1 MADESDDILVV
12 KKKDVFNSLSAVD
25 EQASGQ
31 ENYYALSKLLW
42 IVFAMFCFCNL
53 SASILFTLFLYF
65 LL

>member
-31 ENYYALSKLLW
+31 ENYYALFLQS
-42 IVFAMFCFCNL
+42 F
-53 SASILFTLFLYF
+53 SIHFIYVIFVF